1 MLSTSNV
8 SANQAET
15 YYTREDAC
23 AAEPEQI
30 FARWLGQGA
39 TTLSL
44 PVRVEPEDFQS
55 LLRGFSPVGQA
66 LFGRS
71 VGAAKR
77 RAATDYTFSAPKS
90 VSIAALVQRDERVL
104 QAHQQAIEQSLSV
117 MEERYAQTRIST
129 STGQQYTPTDN
140 LIAAIFTHTTSR
152 EMEPQLHSH
161 CVVINA
167 TQLPNG
173 RWYSFSNE
181 AAIAHQKLL
190 GQIYQNELAVSLQRL
205 GYQIEPRSQGQF
217 ELVGYKPE
225 LLQLFSTRRQQ
236 ILMLLEDWERKGVQ
250 ILDDAGNVKYDSRS
264 HREAAALQS
273 RKRKAR
279 AIEPDKLV
287 KGWNAL
293 VKLKGLEL
301 PPVPQGAIT
310 DLAAAS
316 HKSVKAAVAAAI
328 QQCGETGGFKQTQL
342 EQFVLEHHIGSWSF
356 DEIQQAIAEYL
367 TDQTVQQDA
376 IPQQIIEPV
385 GNRSMPFGDA
395 ISRARQ
401 QRMLYATRVTELA
414 QPRNFSPLTFLK
426 QVNTDA
432 QTSQTTTAFLDRPDF
447 PRSAEYSDRECFEP
461 TSAVDAARAE
471 STAAGDFSASTG
483 DTAVEQQLATLARS
497 LDESL
502 ESLAE
507 AIADHHA
514 EQCFVECAGEL
525 AAAVA
530 AVDQGIEYLEQ
541 STQARSE
548 FAAAVARLHA
558 AARSEARRLERRL
571 TKAREQRQQSPQLKA
586 IHSSKNRYRQMW
598 KRYSQ
603 EVLAGNPIQLDYQVA
618 RRAMADGQ
626 DQKEVALMLV
636 AGSPSVKAME
646 HLHGKEKAIAYVN
659 QTTKATCLRMQ
670 AERKDKQRKKTLEL
684 RDTVR
689 LVQGSTLERT

>member
-8 SANQAET
+8 SANQAEN
-15 YYTREDAC
+15 YYTYEDTC
-23 AAEPEQI
+23 AAEPEQV

-71 VGAAKR
+71 VAAAKR

-104 QAHQQAIEQSLSV
+104 QAHQRAIEQALSV
-117 MEERYAQTRIST
+117 MEKRYAQTRIST

-217 ELVGYKPE
+217 ELVGYSPE
-225 LLQLFSTRRQQ
+225 LLQPFSTRRQQ
-236 ILMLLEDWERKGVQ
+236 ILTLLEDWERKDVQ
-250 ILDDAGNVKYDSRS
+250 ILDAQGNVNYDSRS
-264 HREAAALQS
+264 RREAAALQS
-273 RKRKAR
+273 RKHKTR
-279 AIEPDKLV
+279 AIDADKLV

-301 PPVPQGAIT
+301 PSVPQGASAE
-310 DLAAAS
+310 LAAAS
-316 HKSVKAAVAAAI
+316 QKSVKAAVTAAI
-328 QQCGETGGFKQTQL
+328 QQCAETGGFKQIQL
-342 EQFVLEHHIGSWSF
+342 EQFVLEHHIGTWSF
-356 DEIQQAIAEYL
+356 DEIQQAIAEHL

-376 IPQQIIEPV
+376 IPQQIIEPTV
-385 GNRSMPFGDA
+385 GNRSTPFGDA

-401 QRMLYATRVTELA
+401 QRMLYATRAVDIA
-414 QPRNFSPLTFLK
+414 QPRNFSPPTFPK
-426 QVNTDA
+426 QVNADA

-447 PRSAEYSDRECFEP
+447 PGSAEYSDRERFEP
-461 TSAVDAARAE
+461 VSAVDAARAE
-471 STAAGDFSASTG
+471 PIAAGDFSAAAG
-483 DTAVEQQLATLARS
+483 DTTVEQQLAALARS

-502 ESLAE
+502 EPLAQ

-514 EQCFVECAGEL
+514 EQRLIECAGEL
-525 AAAVA
+525 AAAIT
-530 AVDQGIEYLEQ
+530 AVDQGVEYLEQ
-541 STQARSE
+541 SAQARSE
-548 FAAAVARLHA
+548 FATAVTRLHA

-571 TKAREQRQQSPQLKA
+571 MEASQRRERSPQSAVPTTKERYQQMWQ
-586 IHSSKNRYRQMW
+586 RYRQNIQVT
-598 KRYSQ
+598 SP
-603 EVLAGNPIQLDYQVA
+603 VQLDIEVA
-618 RRAMADGQ
+618 RRAFADGQ
-626 DQKEVALMLV
+626 SRKAIALMLV
-636 AGSPSVKAME
+636 VGSSYVSQVQRKQ
-646 HLHGKEKAIAYVN
+646 GKTRARSYVN
-659 QTTKATCLRMQ
+659 QTVRVACQTKQTKGNLTRQ
-670 AERKDKQRKKTLEL
+670 KQLEL
-684 RDTVR
+684 
-689 LVQGSTLERT
+689 

>member
-1 MLSTSNV
+1 MLSTSNI

-15 YYTREDAC
+15 YYTREDAS

-39 TTLSL
+39 MTLSL
-44 PVRVEPEDFQS
+44 PVRVEPEVFQS
-55 LLRGFSPVGQA
+55 LLRGFSPAGQA

-90 VSIAALVQRDERVL
+90 VSIAALVQQDGRVL
-104 QAHQQAIEQSLSV
+104 QAHQRAIEQSLSV
-117 MEERYAQTRIST
+117 MEERYAQARIST

-140 LIAAIFTHTTSR
+140 LIAAVFTHTTSR

-167 TQLPNG
+167 TRLPDG

-217 ELVGYKPE
+217 ELTGYSLE

-236 ILMLLEDWERKGVQ
+236 ILALLEEWERKGVQ
-250 ILDDAGNVKYDSRS
+250 ILDSQGNVNYDPRSR
-264 HREAAALQS
+264 REAAALQS
-273 RKRKAR
+273 RKHKAR
-279 AIEPDKLV
+279 AIDSDKLV

-301 PPVPQGAIT
+301 PPVPQGAIAVLKT
-310 DLAAAS
+310 S
-316 HKSVKAAVAAAI
+316 HEPIKAVIAAAI
-328 QQCGETGGFKQTQL
+328 QRGSEAGGFRQTQL
-342 EQFVLEHHIGSWSF
+342 EQFVLEHHIGTWSF
-356 DEIQQAIAEYL
+356 DEIQQAIAEHL
-367 TDQTVQQDA
+367 TEQTIAPQEVM
-376 IPQQIIEPV
+376 PQQISEPAV
-385 GNRSMPFGDA
+385 GDRSTLFHDA

-401 QRMLYATRVTELA
+401 QRMLYATRVVEPA
-414 QPRNFSPLTFLK
+414 QPRNFSPLTFSK
-426 QVNTDA
+426 QVNADV
-432 QTSQTTTAFLDRPDF
+432 QTSKTATAFLDHPAF
-447 PRSAEYSDRECFEP
+447 SGSAEYGDHERLEP
-461 TSAVDAARAE
+461 ASAVDATRAE
-471 STAAGDFSASTG
+471 PTAASCCSTPTG

-502 ESLAE
+502 EPLAE

-530 AVDQGIEYLEQ
+530 AVDQGVEYLEQ
-541 STQARSE
+541 SAQARSE

-571 TKAREQRQQSPQLKA
+571 MEARQRRERSPQSISPSTKERYQQMWQ
-586 IHSSKNRYRQMW
+586 RYRQDIQMN
-598 KRYSQ
+598 SP
-603 EVLAGNPIQLDYQVA
+603 LQLDVEVA
-618 RRAMADGQ
+618 RRAFVDGQ
-626 DQKEVALMLV
+626 SRKAIALMLV
-636 AGSPSVKAME
+636 AGSGYVKQME
-646 HLHGKEKAIAYVN
+646 RSQGKAKVMVYVQQTARVASLSEQAQPTYAIFN
-659 QTTKATCLRMQ
+659 PRSLQL
-670 AERKDKQRKKTLEL
+670 
-684 RDTVR
+684 
-689 LVQGSTLERT
+689 G